1 MYFMNFIMMLI
12 CITGIHQGLMDAV
25 LMPTEKSEVIMV
37 LVLMPLSTIFWLYR
51 QFYCWKKPEYS
62 KQTTDKF
69 YRIKLYQVCLA
80 ISRI

>member
-1 MYFMNFIMMLI
+1 MLI

-51 QFYCWKKPEYS
+51 QFYCWKKLKEYS
-62 KQTTDKF
+62 K
-69 YRIKLYQVCLA
+69 
-80 ISRI
+80 

>member
-1 MYFMNFIMMLI
+1 MMLI

-51 QFYCWKKPEYS
+51 QFYCWKRPEYS
-62 KQTTDKF
+62 K
-69 YRIKLYQVCLA
+69 
-80 ISRI
+80 